1 MIDYTLILTTKYKSA
16 KWSFDG
22 YKYEGLEWYDSSP
35 KPTKEELDSQWE
47 EVLSIKKREE
57 CKIQARQLL
66 ADSDWSETLS
76 VIEQLENASE
86 WKAYR
91 MEVRKFVITP
101 VKNPEFPS
109 KPQTKWKV

>member
-1 MIDYTLILTTKYKSA
+1 MIDYALILTTKYKGA
-16 KWSFDG
+16 LWTLDG
-22 YKYEGLEWYDSSP
+22 DSYEGLTWLSESL

-47 EVLSIKKREE
+47 EVLLLQKKTN

-66 ADSDWSETLS
+66 ADSDWSETPS

-86 WKAYR
+86 WKIYR
-91 MEVRKFVITP
+91 MEVRKFIITP
-101 VKNPEFPS
+101 VEHPEFPS